1 MRVLALVF
9 GLVFALAVPA
19 RAQPAPHRMVIH
31 VNSADQAVMVEALH
45 NAANVIDTIRRQGG
59 TVAIEIVANGAGTV
73 MFVEGLSPVRDEV
86 RRIHAAYPDVM
97 MSACAISLAHT
108 ETAMQRKLTVLT
120 EARVVPSGAVRIME
134 LEEQHWTY
142 LKP

>member
-19 RAQPAPHRMVIH
+19 RAQPPPHRMVIH